1 LCFKFAPNHFA
12 QIMKKTHIFG
22 IVVIAICVT
31 IIMSTAG
38 DASTYVS
45 FKEAKEL
52 ATGGE
57 DKMIHVVGQ
66 LPKDISGDIYGIQ
79 PSDDKLSFSFV
90 MVDENQEEQ
99 RVFYNEPMPADFTRS
114 EQVVVIGSYHNEVF
128 VADQILMKCPSKY
141 EEKEIS

>member
-1 LCFKFAPNHFA
+1 
-12 QIMKKTHIFG
+12 MKKTHIFG
-22 IVVIAICVT
+22 IVIIALCVM

-45 FKEAKEL
+45 FKEAKTL

-57 DKMIHVVGQ
+57 DKKIHVVGQ
-66 LPKDISGDIYGIQ
+66 LSKDDQGNIVGIQ
-79 PSDDKLSFSFV
+79 PSEDKLSFSFV
-90 MVDENQEEQ
+90 MVDENQQEQ

-114 EQVVVIGSYHNEVF
+114 EQVVVIGSYHNDVF

-141 EEKEIS
+141 QEKEIS